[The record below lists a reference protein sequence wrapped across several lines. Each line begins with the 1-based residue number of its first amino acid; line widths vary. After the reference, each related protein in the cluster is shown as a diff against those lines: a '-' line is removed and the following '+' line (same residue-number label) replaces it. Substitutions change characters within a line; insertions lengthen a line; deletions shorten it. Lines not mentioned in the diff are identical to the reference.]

1 MLYADDADFVTHSE
15 EEMQFIMDRFSA
27 SCTAFGLTISIKKT
41 KVMFTP
47 PPGTAYIEPSIFV
60 NGVKLEAVNTFV
72 YLGSTMSRDG
82 TLDAEIT
89 HRIEKASIAFGRL
102 EERVWSDRDL
112 KNETKIVVY
121 VACVLS
127 ALLRLRLGLP

>member
-1 MLYADDADFVTHSE
+1 MFYADDADFVAHSE

-27 SCTAFGLTISIKKT
+27 TCTAFALTISIKKT

-47 PPGTAYIEPSIFV
+47 SPGTTYIEPSIFV

-82 TLDAEIT
+82 NYVLLFPNFVF
-89 HRIEKASIAFGRL
+89 K
-102 EERVWSDRDL
+102 L
-112 KNETKIVVY
+112 K
-121 VACVLS
+121 
-127 ALLRLRLGLP
+127 

>member
-1 MLYADDADFVTHSE
+1 MALIRELLYADDADFVAHSE

-60 NGVKLEAVNTFV
+60 NGFKLEAVNTFV

-102 EERVWSDRDL
+102 EERVWSYRDL
-112 KNETKIVVY
+112 KNETNC
-121 VACVLS
+121 CV
-127 ALLRLRLGLP
+127 